1 MGRKIIVFNVLGLQG
16 SIEEVG
22 ERMKI
27 LIACEFSGTVREA
40 FRKKGHEAW
49 SCDIIPSDDN
59 SPYHIQG
66 DVMDILNNYW
76 DMIIAHPPCT
86 RLTVTGNKWYK
97 QEYSHRFPNIH
108 QEREL
113 AVKFFMEFANNK
125 CERIC
130 IENPI
135 GIMSTRWKKPS
146 QIIHPWQFGHEASK
160 ATCLWL
166 KGLPI
171 LNPTNIVSK
180 GEFVEFKS
188 GKRMSKWYCDAAK
201 LTPKERE
208 KVRNKTFQGIADA
221 MAKQWG

>member
-1 MGRKIIVFNVLGLQG
+1 
-16 SIEEVG
+16 
-22 ERMKI
+22 MKI
-27 LIACEFSGTVREA
+27 LVAC
-40 FRKKGHEAW
+40 
-49 SCDIIPSDDN
+49 DDN
-59 SPYHIQG
+59 SPFHIKG
-66 DVMDILNNYW
+66 DAIVTIYSQNW

-97 QEYSHRFPNIH
+97 PEYTHRFPYIH

-113 AVKFFMEFANNK
+113 AVEFFMKITKAQ
-125 CERIC
+125 CEKIV

-135 GIMSTRWKKPS
+135 GIMSSRWKKPS

-160 ATCLWL
+160 ATCLWI
-166 KGLPI
+166 KGLPLLI
-171 LNPTNIVSK
+171 PTNIVSK

-201 LTPKERE
+201 LSPKDRE

-221 MAKQWG
+221 MADQWG

>member
-1 MGRKIIVFNVLGLQG
+1 
-16 SIEEVG
+16 
-22 ERMKI
+22 MKV

-40 FRKKGHEAW
+40 FRKKGYDAW
-49 SCDIIPSDDN
+49 SCDLVASEDN
-59 SPYHIQG
+59 SDFHIIG
-66 DVMDILNNYW
+66 DAIETINSQKW

-97 QEYSHRFPNIH
+97 PEYSARFPNIH

-113 AVKFFMEFANNK
+113 AVDFFMKIANSD
-125 CERIC
+125 CEKIA

-166 KGLPI
+166 KGLP
-171 LNPTNIVSK
+171 LLTPTNIVSK
-180 GEFVEFKS
+180 GDFVEFKS
-188 GKRMSKWYCDAAK
+188 GKRMSKWYCDAAR
-201 LTPKERE
+201 LSPKERE
-208 KVRNKTFQGIADA
+208 RIRNKTFQGIADA
-221 MAKQWG
+221 MAEQWGESK